1 MLRRPRLGSPGYK
14 AGYIMH
20 LGGRYID
27 ARDPDGRLVL
37 NTGGQVDVSCISGD
51 GWRTLEESGCVG
63 VAWVG
68 TASLIRFVND
78 PRGSAYMANCTVC
91 KGYLRLLHPVGA
103 GEELLMHYGEKSFW
117 RFFLNS
123 SSAEAPAV
131 QLSSD

>member
-1 MLRRPRLGSPGYK
+1 MTVPAGGDDHGSDGD
-14 AGYIMH
+14 GDGS
-20 LGGRYID
+20 GGD
-27 ARDPDGRLVL
+27 DGRICYKIACSEL

-91 KGYLRLLHPVGA
+91 KGYLWLLHPVGA